1 MNSLPSNRL
10 AAVAAIVA
18 ITLAPSVTFAS
29 GTPGDAI
36 DRLFAAYRSGSV
48 EQMLASYTPDALFED
63 VNQRHHFQ
71 GTEQLAQLLG
81 GLVAVHHQMGLK
93 EKRRVVSG
101 DTVVVEYEYVGT
113 LNGAAL
119 GQSVGKQGCPDL
131 DYVLPTTSWYEV
143 KNGKIT
149 RQRDFIDW
157 ATFLEL
163 RQTLLAA
170 GTGE

>member
-1 MNSLPSNRL
+1 MHRLPSTRTAAL
-10 AAVAAIVA
+10 AVVIA
-18 ITLAPSVTFAS
+18 ITLSPSTILAS
-29 GTPGDAI
+29 GNPGAVI
-36 DRLFAAYRSGSV
+36 DRLFAAYRAGSV
-48 EQMLASYTPDALFED
+48 EQMLASYTPDAVFED
-63 VNQRHHFQ
+63 VNQRHHFE

-81 GLVAVHHQMGLK
+81 GIAAVHHQMGLK
-93 EKRRVVSG
+93 EKRRVISG

-113 LNGAAL
+113 LNGGAL

-131 DYVLPTTSWYEV
+131 EYVLPTTSWYEV